1 MKERKLQN
9 NMPPTTDIS
18 ISKNHPREAIFLR
31 VLLGITFLLLCVGL
45 VSPII
50 TLKKFV
56 LIENTFSVFSGVIEL
71 LNEGQV
77 FLFIII
83 TGFSIVL
90 PLLKIIVLNILLSAK
105 QDKAHKLDKYLHWMH
120 LYGKWSMLD
129 VFVVAV
135 MVVAVKLGA
144 VASVEMRYGLY
155 LFAAAVI
162 LTMYVTARVVSLTND
177 LNGDVKKSNQ

>member
-1 MKERKLQN
+1 MH
-9 NMPPTTDIS
+9 TTDVS
-18 ISKNHPREAIFLR
+18 IAKNHPREAIWLR
-31 VLLGITFLLLCVGL
+31 VILVVIFLLLCVGL

-50 TLKKFV
+50 TLNKFV
-56 LIENTFSVFSGVIEL
+56 LIENTFSVFSGVTEL
-71 LNEGQV
+71 LKEGQI

-90 PLLKIIVLNILLSAK
+90 PLLKVIVLTVLLSAK
-105 QDKAHKLDKYLHWMH
+105 QDKAHKLDKYLRWMH

-144 VASVEMRYGLY
+144 VASVDMRYGLY

-162 LTMYVTARVVSLTND
+162 LTMYVTARVVSLTNNVND
-177 LNGDVKKSNQ
+177 GINKTNG

>member
-1 MKERKLQN
+1 
-9 NMPPTTDIS
+9 MPDIDVS
-18 ISKNHPREAIFLR
+18 IAKNHPREAIWLR
-31 VLLGITFLLLCVGL
+31 VVLGVIFLLLCVGL

-50 TLKKFV
+50 TLNKFV
-56 LIENTFSVFSGVIEL
+56 LIENTFSVFSGVSEL
-71 LNEGQV
+71 LKEGQI

-90 PLLKIIVLNILLSAK
+90 PILKVIVLTVLLSAK
-105 QDKAHKLDKYLHWMH
+105 QDKAHKLDKYLRWMH

-144 VASVEMRYGLY
+144 VASVDMRYGLY

-162 LTMYVTARVVSLTND
+162 LTMYVTARVVSLTN
-177 LNGDVKKSNQ
+177 NVNEGIKNNNE

>member
-1 MKERKLQN
+1 
-9 NMPPTTDIS
+9 MPTIDVS
-18 ISKNHPREAIFLR
+18 IATNHPREALR
-31 VLLGITFLLLCVGL
+31 LRIILGITFLLLCVGL

-50 TLKKFV
+50 TLKKFL
-56 LIENTFSVFSGVIEL
+56 LIENTFSVLSGVTQL
-71 LNEGQV
+71 LNEGQI

-90 PLLKIIVLNILLSAK
+90 PLLKVVVLNILLSAK

-177 LNGDVKKSNQ
+177 VNDGVKKTNE